1 MKHLA
6 LLCLT
11 ALCLTACETKTTGS
25 VVSYDAAGNPVST
38 EVHQADTNDT
48 ADTARA
54 IGREVREGVIS
65 GYEWTRDKTLEG
77 YEWVKEKTSGTPAAP
92 AKK

>member
-1 MKHLA
+1 MKHIP
-6 LLCLT
+6 LLCLS
-11 ALCLTACETKTTGS
+11 LFCLASCATKTTSS

-38 EVHQADTNDT
+38 QVHSRSSNDT

-54 IGREVREGVIS
+54 LGNDVKESVVS
-65 GYEWTRDKTLEG
+65 GYEWTRDRTLEG
-77 YEWVKEKTSGTPAAP
+77 YEWVKEKTTGTDNAP